1 MFGVQITDGPQ
12 DWQIFQQ
19 ENGFGQIRAAGR
31 YFLREEV
38 PMKAP
43 QVFARVVREEDGRP
57 LQYWQKAHMDETR
70 AGWEISLKVPA
81 GGLYRLE
88 TCLAEENEQIL
99 EWAMRGDMR
108 FHLGVGDLYVIA
120 GQSNSAGY
128 GKDPAY
134 DPPEPGVHLFR
145 NCGRWDMAAHPM
157 NESTGTIHPVNQES
171 ANPGHSPYL
180 AFGKMLRREIGYP
193 VGLLQTSLG
202 GSPLRGWNPKED
214 GRLYRS
220 MMEVIRSQ
228 GGKIKG
234 VLWYQGCS
242 DTNREDSS
250 TYLKRFGEM
259 VSSMRQELQQDVPFL
274 TVQINRQTGVLEED
288 RGYWGMI
295 REVQRQAAHEIPGVF
310 VIPTLDYTLMSDG
323 IHNSAVS
330 NVAMGERLA
339 AAALREIYGK
349 PGFPAAPELETARFT
364 DEKTVELTFRNV
376 RGRLFCYDGVR
387 PDISIWDEEGEIPMK
402 SWALCG
408 DKIRLIL
415 SRRAKGA
422 CTAGGGWKREP
433 QNPMPVDFE
442 THIPALAF
450 YQFPVEQARRPGGQ
464 FDAAF

>member
-38 PMKAP
+38 PMKSP

-88 TCLAEENEQIL
+88 TCLAEENEQVL

-157 NESTGTIHPVNQES
+157 NESTGTIHPVNQEGG
-171 ANPGHSPYL
+171 NPGHCPYL

-193 VGLLQTSLG
+193 TGLLQTSLG
-202 GSPLRGWNPKED
+202 GSPLRVWNPKED
-214 GRLYRS
+214 GR
-220 MMEVIRSQ
+220 
-228 GGKIKG
+228 
-234 VLWYQGCS
+234 
-242 DTNREDSS
+242 
-250 TYLKRFGEM
+250 F
-259 VSSMRQELQQDVPFL
+259 
-274 TVQINRQTGVLEED
+274 
-288 RGYWGMI
+288 
-295 REVQRQAAHEIPGVF
+295 
-310 VIPTLDYTLMSDG
+310 
-323 IHNSAVS
+323 
-330 NVAMGERLA
+330 
-339 AAALREIYGK
+339 
-349 PGFPAAPELETARFT
+349 
-364 DEKTVELTFRNV
+364 
-376 RGRLFCYDGVR
+376 
-387 PDISIWDEEGEIPMK
+387 
-402 SWALCG
+402 
-408 DKIRLIL
+408 
-415 SRRAKGA
+415 
-422 CTAGGGWKREP
+422 
-433 QNPMPVDFE
+433 
-442 THIPALAF
+442 
-450 YQFPVEQARRPGGQ
+450 
-464 FDAAF
+464 